1 MYGYDKSPCAYVRY
15 HVNQLIK
22 KYESQNRSEILEE
35 SWLRSCGQMYD
46 MLNRPLFDF
55 GEFSK
60 NVSNGVMSLLPS
72 ELAKEYQNQ
81 LDKKTSHG
89 ENETFRQKFFK
100 AGSVIDIEVMSQL
113 KLTNFTTLKLLSIK
127 SNDSIT
133 EPYLENNF
141 G

>member
-1 MYGYDKSPCAYVRY
+1 
-15 HVNQLIK
+15 
-22 KYESQNRSEILEE
+22 
-35 SWLRSCGQMYD
+35 MYD
-46 MLNRPLFDF
+46 MLNKPLFDF
-55 GEFSK
+55 GELSK
-60 NVSNGVMSLLPS
+60 NVGDGVMSLLPL